1 MRLGGFDGESAAL
14 KSESP
19 ESRPVKKPW
28 SAIVLAGTR
37 AERDRLSEHFGT
49 PMKALVPVG
58 GEPMVARVVR
68 TLLDTPEVGTILI
81 LGQQP
86 ELLLGE
92 LPWLQGERRVRVA
105 ASAGGIAESLVR
117 MAGSASAPWPVLV
130 TTADHPLLTREMI
143 EHFLGKAGGTDF
155 SVAVV
160 ERAVL
165 TRRYPESRRTWIRF
179 KGGAYTGANL
189 FAVTSP
195 RGAEVLEIFAAAE
208 AYRKQQLK
216 LLWHFGPL
224 LALAAAAGLVS
235 MHKAIAIGARRL
247 GVSANAVELPF
258 AEAGVDIDRLEDH
271 RLVHSIL
278 CERGAAAPGPP
289 PLPVSVFD
297 LDRTVTRRGTYT
309 AFLLYAAGRHA
320 PWRLLLMPAALM
332 QFGLH
337 GCGLLSR
344 KRLKERLQSLFL
356 GPRIGRDLVNR
367 LAEDFAARLRKG
379 GFHAAAVRQL
389 DRERRE
395 GRRLVLATAANGFY
409 AEAIAR
415 ELDVDEVVCTQ
426 SVWAGDQLIARI
438 AGENCHGDEKLHRLA
453 GHFSGLGLT
462 RPELHVRFFSDHS
475 SDAAVFRWSDE
486 AYVVNPKRRF
496 RAYAARAGWLVLHW
510 V

>member
-1 MRLGGFDGESAAL
+1 
-14 KSESP
+14 
-19 ESRPVKKPW
+19 
-28 SAIVLAGTR
+28 
-37 AERDRLSEHFGT
+37 
-49 PMKALVPVG
+49 MKALVPIR
-58 GEPMVARVVR
+58 GEPMVSRVVR
-68 TLLDTPEVGTILI
+68 TLLGTPEIGNILI
-81 LGQQP
+81 LAQQP
-86 ELLLGE
+86 DLLLGE
-92 LPWLQGERRVRVA
+92 LRWLQAEGRVSVA
-105 ASAGGIAESLVR
+105 ASTGGIAESLVR

-130 TTADHPLLTREMI
+130 TTADHPLLTSEMI
-143 EHFLGKAGGTDF
+143 AHFLDKAGDTDF

-160 ERAVL
+160 EREVL
-165 TRRYPESRRTWIRF
+165 TGRYPGSRRTWIRF

-189 FAVTSP
+189 FAVTTA
-195 RGAEVLEIFAAAE
+195 RGAEVLKIFAAAE

-224 LALAAAAGLVS
+224 LALATVAGLVS

-258 AEAGVDIDRLEDH
+258 ADAGVDVDRLEDH
-271 RLVHSIL
+271 RLVDSIL
-278 CERGAAAPGPP
+278 AERSTATPGPP

-309 AFLLYAAGRHA
+309 AFLLYAAARRA
-320 PWRLLLMPAALM
+320 PWRLLLIPAALV
-332 QFGLH
+332 QFGVH
-337 GCGLLSR
+337 GCRLMTR
-344 KRLKERLQSLFL
+344 KRLKERLQRLFL
-356 GPRIGRDLVNR
+356 GPRIGREAVTR
-367 LAEDFAARLRKG
+367 LAEDFAVRLRKS

-415 ELDVDEVVCTQ
+415 ELNVDEVVCTQ
-426 SVWAGDQLIARI
+426 SVWAGDDLVARI

-453 GHFSGLGLT
+453 SHFSRMGLT
-462 RPELHVRFFSDHS
+462 RPELHVRFFSDHP
-475 SDAAVFRWSDE
+475 SDAAVFRWADE

-496 RAYAARAGWLVLHW
+496 RAYAAQAGWLVLRW